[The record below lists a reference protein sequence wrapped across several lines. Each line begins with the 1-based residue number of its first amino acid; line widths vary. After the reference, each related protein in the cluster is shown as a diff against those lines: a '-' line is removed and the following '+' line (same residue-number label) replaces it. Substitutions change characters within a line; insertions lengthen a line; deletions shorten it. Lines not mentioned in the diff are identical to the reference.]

1 MRRISVVLCMLLWFA
16 TAWAQ
21 NKQITGKVTDV
32 SGNPLPGISV
42 KVKGA
47 KGGVTTD
54 ANGNFTIPVPPN
66 GTLQFTGIGFEQR
79 DVAVTNQTSVDVQL
93 AIEAKSLSEVVVTG
107 VGVATDKRKV
117 AIDVASLNSKDVA
130 KSAVASVEQALQG
143 KIAGA
148 QVQFPSGTPGTGAT
162 IILRGVNSLGS
173 SQPMILLDGVEVLDL
188 NGLDLSSVERVEV
201 VKGAA
206 AGMLYGAQGAN
217 GVIQVFTKKG
227 SRNKK
232 PTISFFNQASF
243 DQVITGDRP
252 LVASMHHFE
261 TDAQGYIIKNGQRIH
276 QDQFGAWPD
285 PVFLDP
291 IANPEVKNDK
301 PYKEPIYD
309 HLAQSYS
316 KAFTNNTSVNIAG
329 GGDRSDYSFTVSNLA
344 QQNVLSNT
352 YNRVN
357 IGANLGFELAK
368 GLTFRNINQVI
379 ITKENL
385 LSGDADPQLGQTNSN
400 RFLMTNS
407 WPYIDFKF
415 RDSSG
420 FLVVKPKQNENQLNP
435 LSEPEWRERDNRT
448 YRIVENANLNY
459 KFPRFLE
466 LDYKFGLELWNEDGL
481 NYYKNQE
488 DAPQSA
494 TAAWGPSRY
503 GSIRSD
509 YTRTTWINSLATAF
523 LKFDFQNDFHSN
535 LPIKAITQVAYDYR
549 NEKFKTYYAQGTVL
563 PNYPPANI
571 SVAQNKTSADNS
583 DEFTTFGWLLNQSLD
598 WANLAG
604 ISAGFRSDYSS
615 EFGDA
620 KKPFNFPRGTVYF
633 RPSELLR
640 KNFLADWKLRA
651 AYGEAGIQPER
662 YARQVTLGVQPLGT
676 GVGLNL
682 PIQASNPN
690 LKVQRSK
697 ELEIGTDATIITG
710 FQNWLTRIT
719 LSASWWSRKGEDIIQ
734 SANMATSSGY
744 ESIIDNLSTLESK
757 GYDITIDANVLDQQN
772 LTWQFGFRLGH
783 AKTTVTHIAN
793 NADIINGL
801 FAVKEGQEL
810 GIFYA
815 PTPLH
820 SLDQTRPDGTR
831 YIADADKG
839 KYELVDGMV
848 TNKTTKQ
855 VVITD
860 ANDQSVLGSALP
872 RFNAS
877 FINTFTIYK
886 HLTASFQVDWYYGN
900 KIYNMTRQW
909 LYRDRLSKDYDDK
922 VTINGE
928 TGAFVAFYNS
938 LYNSVQPISW
948 FVEDGS
954 FLRLRDAS
962 ITYNFTDLIKKPW
975 AKNVSVTLA
984 GRNLF
989 TITNYKGLD
998 PEATSTADSQ
1008 GNESTAAGQTRV
1020 GAVKGSDYFA
1030 VPNLKSFI
1038 VSLNLGF

>member
-1 MRRISVVLCMLLWFA
+1 MLGMLLCIA

-21 NKQITGKVTDV
+21 NKQVSGKVTDV
-32 SGNPLPGISV
+32 NGAPLAGISV
-42 KVKGA
+42 KQ
-47 KGGVTTD
+47 KGGRGGLSTD
-54 ANGNFTIPVPPN
+54 ANGSFSISVPSN
-66 GTLQFTGIGFEQR
+66 AVLQFSGIGYEPKE
-79 DVAVTNQTSVDVQL
+79 VNVSNVTTVDVQL
-93 AIEAKSLSEVVVTG
+93 SIETKSLSEVVVTG

-148 QVQFPSGTPGTGAT
+148 QVQFASGTPGTGAT

-227 SRNKK
+227 ARNRK
-232 PTISFFNQASF
+232 PTINLFTQASF
-243 DQVITGDRP
+243 DQIISGNRD

-261 TDAQGYIIKNGQRIH
+261 TDAQGFIIKNGTRVK

-291 IANPEVKNDK
+291 IADPNVKNDK
-301 PYKEPIYD
+301 PYKETIYD
-309 HLAQSYS
+309 HLKQSYRN
-316 KAFTNNTSVNIAG
+316 AFTTNTSLNISG
-329 GGDRSDYSFTVSNLA
+329 GGDRSDYSFTVSYLG
-344 QQNVLSNT
+344 QENVLSNL
-352 YNRVN
+352 YKRVN
-357 IGANLGFELAK
+357 LGANLGFELAK
-368 GLTFRNINQVI
+368 GLSFRNITQFI
-379 ITKENL
+379 MTKEDL
-385 LSGDADPQLGQTNSN
+385 LSGDADAQLGQTNSN
-400 RFLMTNS
+400 RFMLTNS
-407 WPYIDFKF
+407 WPYIDFKY
-415 RDSSG
+415 RDSLG

-435 LSEPEWRERDNRT
+435 LSESEWRQRDNRT

-459 KFPRFLE
+459 KFARFVE
-466 LDYKFGLELWNEDGL
+466 LDYKFGIEIWNEDGL

-494 TAAWGPSRY
+494 TAAWGPSRF

-509 YTRTTWINSLATAF
+509 YTRTQWVNSLASLYFRT
-523 LKFDFQNDFHSN
+523 DFQNDFGSS
-535 LPIKAITQVAYDYR
+535 LPIKTITQVSYDYR
-549 NEKFKTYYAQGTVL
+549 NEKFKNYYAQGTIL

-571 SVAQNKTSADNS
+571 GVAQNKTGFS
-583 DEFTTFGWLLNQSLD
+583 DENEFTTFGWLVNQTID
-598 WANLAG
+598 YANLMG

-620 KKPFNFPRGTVYF
+620 KTPFNFPRGTIYF
-633 RPSELLR
+633 RPSELLN
-640 KNFLADWKLRA
+640 KNFLTDWKLRA

-682 PIQASNPN
+682 SNPASNPN

-697 ELEIGTDATIITG
+697 ELEIGTDATIHTG
-710 FQNWLTRIT
+710 FETWLSR
-719 LSASWWSRKGEDIIQ
+719 LNFSFSWWSRKGEDIIQ
-734 SANMATSSGY
+734 LATLPTSSGY
-744 ESIIDNLSTLESK
+744 EGILDNLTTLESK
-757 GYDITIDANVLDQQN
+757 GYDFSLDALVLDQPN
-772 LTWQFGFRLGH
+772 LNWNFGFRFGH
-783 AKTTVTHIAN
+783 VKTRVTHIAN

-820 SLDQTRPDGTR
+820 SIDQARPDGTK
-831 YIADADKG
+831 YIADADKSN
-839 KYELVDGMV
+839 YELVNGMV
-848 TNKTTKQ
+848 VNKATKQ
-855 VVITD
+855 VKITD
-860 ANDQSVLGSALP
+860 ANDQSVVGSALP
-872 RFNAS
+872 KFNAS
-877 FINTFTIYK
+877 FINTFNIHK
-886 HLTASFQVDWYYGN
+886 NLTASFQFDWYYGN
-900 KIYNMTRQW
+900 KIYNLTRQW
-909 LYRDRLSKDYDDK
+909 LYRDRLSKDYDEAI
-922 VTINGE
+922 TINGE
-928 TGAFVAFYNS
+928 TGAYVAFYNS

-962 ITYNFTDLIKKPW
+962 ITYNFTDLLKKPW
-975 AKNVSVTLA
+975 AKNVSLTLA

-989 TITNYKGLD
+989 TITDYKGLD
-998 PEATSTADSQ
+998 PEATGTADSQ
-1008 GNESTAAGQTRV
+1008 GNETTALGKVRV
-1020 GAVKGSDYFA
+1020 GAVKGSDYFS

-1038 VSLNLGF
+1038 VTLNLGF